1 MATGRLRMWIAST
14 MVVAFVWMVSA
25 PLAQAQ
31 GLASWSGRV
40 FETDRRT
47 PQAGAVVSLRDGG
60 GDRTFRSEPTRA
72 DGAFVIDGAPP
83 GSYELAIET
92 PAGTYVSGEPV
103 QLQSGPNKAMALG
116 LTSSAPYNAKQEGG
130 FGKSGSR
137 RTEYIV
143 GGIVSL
149 LALLL
154 ILELSSDSDEQRASV
169 S

>member
-1 MATGRLRMWIAST
+1 M
-14 MVVAFVWMVSA
+14 
-25 PLAQAQ
+25 
-31 GLASWSGRV
+31 
-40 FETDRRT
+40 
-47 PQAGAVVSLRDGG
+47 
-60 GDRTFRSEPTRA
+60 
-72 DGAFVIDGAPP
+72 
-83 GSYELAIET
+83 
-92 PAGTYVSGEPV
+92 

-154 ILELSSDSDEQRASV
+154 ILELAERGRRAASQRFLTRSARLTSEAWPGTRLRALPAPAARFPALSLRSIASRL
-169 S
+169 

>member
-1 MATGRLRMWIAST
+1 MATGRLRTWIAAT
-14 MVVAFVWMVSA
+14 MVLAFVWMVSA

-31 GLASWSGRV
+31 SLASWGGRV
-40 FETDRRT
+40 FETDRST
-47 PQAGAVVSLRDGG
+47 PQAGAVVSLRDGET
-60 GDRTFRSEPTRA
+60 DRTFRSEPTRT
-72 DGAFVIDGAPP
+72 DGAFVIDSAPP

-92 PAGTYVSGEPV
+92 PAGTYVSDEPV

-116 LTSSAPYNAKQEGG
+116 LTSQAPYNAKQESG
-130 FGKSGSR
+130 FGGSGSR
-137 RTEYIV
+137 TTEYIV

-154 ILELSSDSDEQRASV
+154 ILELSNDSDEQRASV